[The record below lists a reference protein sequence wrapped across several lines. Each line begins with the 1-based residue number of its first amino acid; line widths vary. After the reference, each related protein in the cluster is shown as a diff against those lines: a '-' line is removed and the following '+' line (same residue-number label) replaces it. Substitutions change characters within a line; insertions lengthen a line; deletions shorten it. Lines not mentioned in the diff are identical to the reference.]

1 MAVTCGFF
9 NSLNHDRKYNSEQI
23 SRIFDGII
31 RDGVYMSIGDKLA
44 VTATSG
50 FTVNVGSGR
59 AWFDHTWTYNDTD
72 LPIELDAPDLVLD
85 RYDAIILEVNSSEE
99 VRNNEIK
106 PLYGTAASDPQKPAM
121 SKTDFIHQVPLAFI
135 KRKPGSTEIKAEDI
149 EIVVGKDECPYVT
162 SILEAA
168 SVEELFVQW
177 DAQFGSWQD
186 GQKAEFEAWF
196 EGIKGELSSDQ
207 AGNLQLQI
215 NEKGVQLYTHSKSGT
230 VHEFTGQGPNGR
242 AKMTADVA
250 SGDTFTVNGTP
261 VTAYMG
267 VDEAVGSMAGSVYNG
282 RWVTFVYD
290 SEENTLNFK
299 GGGGQVTVSGL
310 SADVVK
316 KGTTVTVKQGAK
328 TIQNVDGGYTPT
340 FRTQQVSQSAYVQKH
355 TWHTFQIPVPPGTVG
370 VITCEDNLWG
380 CRVTGLSDNILSVA
394 FWGVSESG
402 TRTITATVLICEDLE
417 QAAQE
422 ESRSW

>member
-106 PLYGTAASDPQKPAM
+106 PLYGTASGDPQKPAM
-121 SKTDFIHQVPLAFI
+121 SKTEFIHQIPLAFI

-149 EIVVGKDECPYVT
+149 EIVVGKDDCPYVT
-162 SILEAA
+162 SVLEAA

-177 DAQFGSWQD
+177 DAQFESWQD
-186 GQKAEFEAWF
+186 GQKAEFETWF
-196 EGIKGELSSDQ
+196 EGIKGQLSTDQ
-207 AGNLQLQI
+207 AGNLQVQI
-215 NEKGVQLYTHSKSGT
+215 DEKGVQLYTHSKSGT
-230 VHEFTGQGPNGR
+230 AHEFTGTGPNGR
-242 AKMTADVA
+242 AKMTANVDE
-250 SGDTFTVNGTP
+250 GDTFTVNGTP
-261 VTAYMG
+261 VAAYVG
-267 VDEAVGSMAGSVYNG
+267 VDEAAGSMAGSEYAG

-290 SEENTLNFK
+290 REASTLNFK
-299 GGGGQVTVSGL
+299 GGGGKVTVSGL
-310 SADVVK
+310 SAEVVK
-316 KGTTVTVKQGAK
+316 KGTAVTVKQGAK
-328 TIQNVDGGYTPT
+328 TVQSVIGSYTPA
-340 FRTQQVSQSAYVQKH
+340 FRTQEVSQTQYISDYEWKNYAIQ
-355 TWHTFQIPVPPGTVG
+355 VPKGTVG
-370 VITCEDNLWG
+370 IVKITDDGWG
-380 CRVTGLSDNILSVA
+380 SRVNGI
-394 FWGVSESG
+394 SG
-402 TRTITATVLICEDLE
+402 TTLNVALWSGNTSKNYKVTATVLIATDLE
-417 QAAQE
+417 
-422 ESRSW
+422 